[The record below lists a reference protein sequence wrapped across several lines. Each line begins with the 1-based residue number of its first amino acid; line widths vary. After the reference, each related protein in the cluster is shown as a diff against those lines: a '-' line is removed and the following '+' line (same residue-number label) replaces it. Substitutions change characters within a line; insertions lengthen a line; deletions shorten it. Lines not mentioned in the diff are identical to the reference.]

1 MFFSRSSVSLLYFSK
16 IVKSYSKVNKTYF
29 GTFTTK
35 SKVMASTT
43 LNGKPKIVFVLGG
56 PGAGKGTQCNNIV
69 KHFGFV
75 HLSAGDLLREER
87 IREGSQFGTLIDDYI
102 KNGKIVPVDVTCS
115 LLENA
120 INLNR
125 EKNGK
130 NKFLIDGFPR
140 NQDNLDGWNRRME
153 GKVDVQFVLFFDCNE
168 GVCVERC
175 LERGKSS
182 GRTDDNEDSLK
193 KRIKTYTNESFPI
206 IQHFQG
212 LNLVKRIDASQNVD
226 DVFKNVQDLL
236 TSSEL

>member
-1 MFFSRSSVSLLYFSK
+1 
-16 IVKSYSKVNKTYF
+16 
-29 GTFTTK
+29 
-35 SKVMASTT
+35 MASV
-43 LNGKPKIVFVLGG
+43 LKDKPKIVFVLGG

-87 IREGSQFGTLIDDYI
+87 IREGSQYGQLIDDYI

-125 EKNGK
+125 ERNGK

-140 NQDNLDGWNRRME
+140 NQDNLDGWNKRMQD
-153 GKVDVQFVLFFDCNE
+153 KVDVQFVLFFDCTE
-168 GVCVERC
+168 DKCVERC

-182 GRTDDNEDSLK
+182 GRSDDNKDSLK
-193 KRIKTYTNESFPI
+193 KRIQTYTNESFPI
-206 IQHFQG
+206 IQHFQN
-212 LNLVKRIDASQNVD
+212 LNLVKRVDASPNAEEVFETVQNILE
-226 DVFKNVQDLL
+226 N
-236 TSSEL
+236 SEL